1 MEEFEQLLR
10 QHYRPLERYVNFRMD
25 GTGDGDDLLQEV
37 CLAAYEKFHTLRDRE
52 KFKSWVMQIAQ
63 NKIRDYYRRRR
74 PDQVPL
80 ETAEPYLTA
89 SRYGPVE
96 AVRETMERLGDQDR
110 MLLEMTYFGDMT
122 QAEIADTLKIPLG
135 TVKSRLF
142 AAKSR
147 FRAAYPQPK
156 KGAFPMKE
164 LPKIM
169 PKYSIT
175 PVQEPPFS
183 VKWEEIQGWFLVPRV
198 GNRLRWAMYE
208 QPTGRRTMSVEMEAT
223 GKAQVHGVEGVEV
236 RALEY
241 DPVPSEQANAQDP
254 VERRLVAQ
262 LTDTHCRI
270 LAESH
275 VQDGVR
281 RYYTFLDGDDF
292 LQNWGFGPDN
302 CGNPINIQ
310 PSGILR
316 RDGDAVTMAETA
328 WPMDVVGRYQVELG
342 GRTYDTIC
350 VLDVECYD
358 GGVAT
363 ETYLDKNGRTIL
375 WRRFNRDDWA
385 YDHFRQ
391 PWTEKL
397 PSSPRLTINGTT
409 YVHWYDC
416 ITDYI
421 L

>member
-1 MEEFEQLLR
+1 
-10 QHYRPLERYVNFRMD
+10 
-25 GTGDGDDLLQEV
+25 
-37 CLAAYEKFHTLRDRE
+37 
-52 KFKSWVMQIAQ
+52 
-63 NKIRDYYRRRR
+63 
-74 PDQVPL
+74 
-80 ETAEPYLTA
+80 
-89 SRYGPVE
+89 
-96 AVRETMERLGDQDR
+96 
-110 MLLEMTYFGDMT
+110 
-122 QAEIADTLKIPLG
+122 
-135 TVKSRLF
+135 
-142 AAKSR
+142 
-147 FRAAYPQPK
+147 
-156 KGAFPMKE
+156 
-164 LPKIM
+164 
-169 PKYSIT
+169 
-175 PVQEPPFS
+175 
-183 VKWEEIQGWFLVPRV
+183 
-198 GNRLRWAMYE
+198 
-208 QPTGRRTMSVEMEAT
+208 MSVEMEAT